1 MKRRTFLQASSIA
14 AVPVLINGIPV
25 NAVARNSFL
34 DFVSPDNDKILVL
47 IQMSGGND
55 GLNMVLPIDQYSNL
69 DKHRNK
75 ILIKESFG
83 IKLRDGLSLHPSMTG
98 IKSLYDNGGLKLI
111 QSVGYPNQNRSH
123 FRSTDI
129 WTSGSSAEQ
138 FEVTGWLGRYYTEN
152 HASFPTGYPN
162 ADNPDPLAIT
172 IGSLVSQT
180 CQGKV
185 ANFSLAINDPAT
197 LGLLPEGALAANLPS
212 NTNYANELRYIV
224 STLLQTND
232 YSEVI
237 KQANTNAGGSI
248 PASGNALLDRLNIVA
263 QLIKGGLKTKV
274 YVVNIGGFDTHA
286 NQCDPD
292 DHEIGT
298 QADLLKQLSDAM
310 AGFQDQISKAGF
322 GKKVVGMTFSEFGRR
337 IKANDSTGT
346 DHGTAAPLFVFGEC
360 IEGGILGNNPTIND
374 TVTNDEGVAMQY
386 DFRSIYASLLI
397 DWFEVSPSVV
407 SQMLFKEFQKLPI
420 ISGSCLS
427 TGTEDVNRDF
437 ALRLDNYP
445 NPALDYTIIHF
456 ETKNEFIRMSLF
468 DSIGSELKVLFSGK
482 INEGAHQIRLDT
494 SELPVGNYVIRI
506 ASDQAQKTKILS
518 KFDR

>member
-1 MKRRTFLQASSIA
+1 MKRRTFLQASSMA

-83 IKLRDGLSLHPSMTG
+83 IKLRDGLALHPSMTG
-98 IKSLYDNGGLKLI
+98 VKSLYDNGGLKLI

-138 FEVTGWLGRYYTEN
+138 FEVTGWLGRFYTEN
-152 HASFPTGYPN
+152 HASYPSGYPN

-185 ANFSLAINDPAT
+185 ANFSLAINDPST

-310 AGFQDQISKAGF
+310 AGFQDQMSKAGF
-322 GKKVVGMTFSEFGRR
+322 GKK
-337 IKANDSTGT
+337 
-346 DHGTAAPLFVFGEC
+346 
-360 IEGGILGNNPTIND
+360 
-374 TVTNDEGVAMQY
+374 
-386 DFRSIYASLLI
+386 
-397 DWFEVSPSVV
+397 
-407 SQMLFKEFQKLPI
+407 
-420 ISGSCLS
+420 
-427 TGTEDVNRDF
+427 
-437 ALRLDNYP
+437 
-445 NPALDYTIIHF
+445 
-456 ETKNEFIRMSLF
+456 
-468 DSIGSELKVLFSGK
+468 
-482 INEGAHQIRLDT
+482 
-494 SELPVGNYVIRI
+494 
-506 ASDQAQKTKILS
+506 
-518 KFDR
+518 